1 MKAATE
7 QKKIKKQKTPKE
19 QKNVKGQMDKKEKN
33 VSAGARGKIK
43 NKITAVFF
51 IPIALII
58 LLGVVCYQTAA
69 NGLKA
74 ETETATEDTVG
85 AMGEYMDLLCD
96 TVETRAVE
104 ILNNDNLN
112 KYYLKY
118 YKTADTESM
127 GYFKNAKTALVTM
140 KGTCNY
146 LDAFYVFA
154 ENGNPI
160 TSTSLV
166 ISSTAYTDYMATE
179 EGSIWADT
187 PKNKGI
193 WNGFHN
199 FLDSEIGVNT
209 DNYGIQYT
217 RQLSKGNALIVLD
230 IKKKTIE
237 DLLDGIDC
245 GEDGYA
251 ALVTPDGREIK
262 NTAATEQESVF
273 AESDFMEAAWQAES
287 TGHDYVWYQGKK
299 CLFTYTPIGNTGML
313 ICTLIPQSTLL
324 SRVALIRNITI
335 VIVILACAIAFVIG
349 NMMANGI
356 SREVKNTVQGLQKVA
371 EGDLTITFASGRN
384 DEFKTLSDSVSI
396 TLMSIR
402 KILTDMKIFGNK
414 VKEAADNLTATAD
427 DMVESMS
434 NINSAVD
441 EVGKGVVEQASDTEQ
456 VLKMV
461 SDFSK
466 IMNLVN
472 KNTIEM
478 QQSAQTAIQ
487 TSSKG
492 ETYVAELNEKS
503 AQTVH
508 ITNVLAEN
516 INDVQ
521 TRSEDIGS
529 IVDTINAIAEQ
540 TNLLSLNASI
550 EAARAG
556 EHGRGFAVVAEEI
569 RKLADQ
575 SMQAGNQ
582 IKEIVDNIQNTTAVT
597 TESAKEAEA
606 LMHNQVENIESTVA
620 VFGEIKTAVDIL
632 VEGLSAVAGQV
643 ESMMSDTDRILA
655 SIENISAVSEEAA
668 ASTQEVTATVTN
680 QSAEVRRF
688 AEEIDTLSKQAGELE
703 NSMQKFNL

>member
-1 MKAATE
+1 MKRTGE
-7 QKKIKKQKTPKE
+7 QKK
-19 QKNVKGQMDKKEKN
+19 VKGQKNSAEKKNKKEKT
-33 VSAGARGKIK
+33 VSTGKNGKIK
-43 NKITAVFF
+43 NKITAVFL

-69 NGLKA
+69 NGLKE

-104 ILNNDNLN
+104 ILNNDSLN
-112 KYYLKY
+112 KYYQKY
-118 YKTADTESM
+118 YKSADTESM

-146 LDAFYVFA
+146 LEAFYVFA

-166 ISSTAYTDYMATE
+166 IPSTAYTDYMASE
-179 EGSIWADT
+179 EGSIWANT

-193 WNGFHN
+193 WNGYHS
-199 FLDSEIGVNT
+199 FLDNEIGVNT
-209 DNYGIQYT
+209 DNYGIEYT

-245 GEDGYA
+245 GEKGYA

-262 NTAATEQESVF
+262 NTTAAGDESVF
-273 AESDFMEAAWQAES
+273 VESGFMESVWQAEG
-287 TGHDYVWYQGKK
+287 TGHEYVRYQGER

-324 SRVALIRNITI
+324 ARVSLIRNITI
-335 VIVILACAIAFVIG
+335 VIVILACIIAFVIG

-356 SREVKNTVQGLQKVA
+356 SKEVRNTVQGLQKVA
-371 EGDLTITFASGRN
+371 EGDLTASFTSGRN
-384 DEFKTLSDSVSI
+384 DEFRTLSDSVSV

-402 KILTDMKIFGNK
+402 KILTDMRIFGNR
-414 VKEAADNLTATAD
+414 VKEAADNLTTTAD

-466 IMNLVN
+466 IMNRVN

-492 ETYVAELNEKS
+492 ETFVAELNEKS

-582 IKEIVDNIQNTTAVT
+582 IKGIVDNIQNTTAVT
-597 TESAKEAEA
+597 TQSAKEAEV

-632 VEGLSAVAGQV
+632 VDGLSDVVKQV
-643 ESMMSDTDRILA
+643 ECMMSDTDRILS

-668 ASTQEVTATVTN
+668 ASTEEVTATVTN
-680 QSAEVRRF
+680 QLEEVRKF

-703 NSMQKFNL
+703 NSMQKFHL

>member
-1 MKAATE
+1 MKKFVE
-7 QKKIKKQKTPKE
+7 KKSVETKSIEKK
-19 QKNVKGQMDKKEKN
+19 NKKEKTVTGVRN
-33 VSAGARGKIK
+33 GKIK
-43 NKITAVFF
+43 NKITSVFL
-51 IPIALII
+51 IPIGLII
-58 LLGVVCYQTAA
+58 LLGIVCYQTAA
-69 NGLKA
+69 NALKS

-85 AMGEYMDLLCD
+85 AMGEYMDLLCN
-96 TVETRAVE
+96 TVETRVVE
-104 ILNNDNLN
+104 ILNNDDLN

-118 YKTADTESM
+118 YKSADTESM
-127 GYFKNAKTALVTM
+127 SYFKNAKTALVTT

-146 LDAFYVFA
+146 LEAFYVFA

-166 ISSTAYTDYMATE
+166 IPSDAYTDYMASE
-179 EGSIWADT
+179 EGSVWTDT
-187 PKNKGI
+187 SRNKGI
-193 WNGFHN
+193 WNGYHS
-199 FLDSEIGVNT
+199 FLDNTIGSKA
-209 DNYGIQYT
+209 DSYGIQYT
-217 RQLSKGNALIVLD
+217 RQLTKANAVVIFD
-230 IKKKTIE
+230 IKKNTIE
-237 DLLDGIDC
+237 EMLDGIDC

-262 NTAATEQESVF
+262 NTIKRDQVENVF
-273 AESDFMEAAWQAES
+273 VGNSFMESAWQAEEA
-287 TGHDYVWYQGKK
+287 GHTYVTYQGQK
-299 CLFTYTPIGNTGML
+299 CLFTYTPIGNTGLL

-324 SRVALIRNITI
+324 VHVALIRNITI
-335 VIVILACAIAFVIG
+335 VIVILACIIAFVIG
-349 NMMANGI
+349 SMLANGI
-356 SREVKNTVQGLQKVA
+356 SGEVKNTVRELQKVA
-371 EGDLTITFASGRN
+371 DGDLTVSFISRRN
-384 DEFKTLSDSVSI
+384 DEFKTLSDSVSL
-396 TLMSIR
+396 TLTSIR
-402 KILTDMKIFGNK
+402 KILSDMRMFGDR
-414 VKEAADNLTATAD
+414 VKSAADDLTGTSD

-434 NINSAVD
+434 NINSAVS

-461 SDFSK
+461 SDFAK
-466 IMNLVN
+466 IMKLVSQ
-472 KNTIEM
+472 NTLEM
-478 QQSAQTAIQ
+478 QQSAQTAIE

-492 ETYVAELNEKS
+492 ETFVAELNEKS

-521 TRSEDIGS
+521 IRSEDIGS
-529 IVDTINAIAEQ
+529 IVDTINEIAEQ

-582 IKEIVDNIQNTTAVT
+582 IKGIVDNIQNTTTVT
-597 TESAKEAEA
+597 TQSAKDAEV

-620 VFGEIKTAVDIL
+620 VFGEIKTAVDVL
-632 VEGLSAVAGQV
+632 VEGLSNVVRQV
-643 ESMMSDTDRILA
+643 ETMMRDTDRILA

-668 ASTQEVTATVTN
+668 ASTEEVTATVTS
-680 QSAEVRRF
+680 QLDEVRRF

-703 NSMQKFNL
+703 NSMQKFIL

>member
-1 MKAATE
+1 MKTAKE
-7 QKKIKKQKTPKE
+7 QRKVSAQKDPAKKKKQNENAAPV
-19 QKNVKGQMDKKEKN
+19 NGQ
-33 VSAGARGKIK
+33 GKIK
-43 NKITAVFF
+43 NKITLAFF
-51 IPIALII
+51 IPIILIV
-58 LLGVVCYQTAA
+58 LLGTVCYQTAA
-69 NGLKA
+69 NGLRA
-74 ETETATEDTVG
+74 ESETATEDTVS
-85 AMGEYMDLLCD
+85 AMGEYMALLCG

-104 ILNNDNLN
+104 ILSNENLS

-127 GYFKNAKTALVTM
+127 RYFKDAKNALVTM

-146 LDAFYVFA
+146 LDSFYVFA

-160 TSTSLV
+160 TSTSFV
-166 ISSTAYTDYMATE
+166 IPDTAYADYMATE
-179 EGSIWADT
+179 EAGIWADM

-193 WNGFHN
+193 WNGYHS

-209 DNYGIQYT
+209 DNYGIHYT
-217 RQLSKGNALIVLD
+217 RQFPKGNALIVLD
-230 IKKKTIE
+230 VKKKTIE

-251 ALVTPDGREIK
+251 ALVTPDGREVK
-262 NTAATEQESVF
+262 NTAAAQDAVF
-273 AESDFMEAAWQAES
+273 AGSEFIESAWQAET
-287 TGHDYVWYQGKK
+287 TGHAYVKYQGKK

-324 SRVALIRNITI
+324 SRVAMIRNITI
-335 VIVILACAIAFVIG
+335 VIVILACVIAFIIG
-349 NMMANGI
+349 NMLANGI

-371 EGDLTITFASGRN
+371 EGDLTVAFASGRN
-384 DEFKTLSDSVSI
+384 DEFKTLSNSVGI

-402 KILTDMKIFGNK
+402 KILADMRIFGER
-414 VKEAADNLTATAD
+414 VAQAADNLTGTAD
-427 DMVESMS
+427 DLVESMS
-434 NINSAVD
+434 NINGAVE
-441 EVGKGVVEQASDTEQ
+441 EVGHGVAEQASDTEQ

-461 SDFSK
+461 SDFSQ
-466 IMNLVN
+466 IMNRVN
-472 KNTIEM
+472 QNTIKM
-478 QQSAQTAIQ
+478 QQSAQAAIQ
-487 TSSKG
+487 TSTKG
-492 ETYVAELNEKS
+492 ETFVAELNEKS

-516 INDVQ
+516 ISDVQ

-575 SMQAGNQ
+575 SMQAGNR

-597 TESAKEAEA
+597 TQSAKEAET
-606 LMHNQVENIESTVA
+606 LMHNQVDNIESTVA

-632 VEGLSAVAGQV
+632 VEGLSDVVRQV
-643 ESMMSDTDRILA
+643 ESMMSDTDRILS

-680 QSAEVRRF
+680 QLDEVRKL

-703 NSMQKFNL
+703 RSMQKFNL

>member
-1 MKAATE
+1 MKKGVE
-7 QKKIKKQKTPKE
+7 KKAVKKKSVEKE
-19 QKNVKGQMDKKEKN
+19 HTKEKTTTIGQN
-33 VSAGARGKIK
+33 GKIK
-43 NKITAVFF
+43 NKITTVFI
-51 IPIALII
+51 IPIGLII
-58 LLGVVCYQTAA
+58 LLGIVCYQTAA
-69 NGLKA
+69 NALKS
-74 ETETATEDTVG
+74 EMETATEDTVG

-96 TVETRAVE
+96 TVETRTVE

-146 LDAFYVFA
+146 MEAFYVFA

-166 ISSTAYTDYMATE
+166 IPSGTYTEYMASE
-179 EGSIWADT
+179 EGSVWADISR
-187 PKNKGI
+187 NKGL
-193 WNGFHN
+193 WNGYHS
-199 FLDSEIGVNT
+199 FLDNKIGGKT
-209 DNYGIQYT
+209 DSYGIQYT
-217 RQLSKGNALIVLD
+217 RQLAKANAVVVFD
-230 IKKKTIE
+230 IKKQTIE
-237 DLLDGIDC
+237 EMLDGIDC

-262 NTAATEQESVF
+262 NTANREQFENVF
-273 AESDFMEAAWQAES
+273 VGNNFMDSAWQAEE
-287 TGHDYVWYQGKK
+287 TGHTYVTYQGKK
-299 CLFTYTPIGNTGML
+299 CLFTYTPIGNTGLL

-324 SRVALIRNITI
+324 AHVALIRNVTI
-335 VIVILACAIAFVIG
+335 VIVMLACIIAFVIG
-349 NMMANGI
+349 SMLANGI
-356 SREVKNTVQGLQKVA
+356 SGEVKNTVRGLQKVA
-371 EGDLTITFASGRN
+371 DGDLTVSFVSRRN
-384 DEFKTLSDSVSI
+384 DEFKTLSDSVGI

-402 KILTDMKIFGNK
+402 KILTDMRMFGDR
-414 VKEAADNLTATAD
+414 VKGTADNLSGTSD

-434 NINSAVD
+434 NINNAVS
-441 EVGKGVVEQASDTEQ
+441 EVGRGVVEQASDTEQ

-461 SDFSK
+461 ADFAK
-466 IMNLVN
+466 IMKLVSQ
-472 KNTIEM
+472 NTLEM
-478 QQSAQTAIQ
+478 QQSAQTAIE

-492 ETYVAELNEKS
+492 ETFVAELNEKS

-508 ITNVLAEN
+508 ITSVLAEN

-529 IVDTINAIAEQ
+529 IVDTINEIAEQ

-556 EHGRGFAVVAEEI
+556 EHGRGFSVVAEEI

-582 IKEIVDNIQNTTAVT
+582 IKGIVDNIQNTTTVT
-597 TESAKEAEA
+597 TQSAKEAEV

-620 VFGEIKTAVDIL
+620 VFGEIKTAVDVL
-632 VEGLSAVAGQV
+632 VEGLSDVVKQV
-643 ESMMSDTDRILA
+643 EMMMRDTDRILA

-668 ASTQEVTATVTN
+668 ASTEEVTATVTS
-680 QSAEVRRF
+680 QLDEVRRF
-688 AEEIDTLSKQAGELE
+688 AEEIETLSKQAGELE